1 MDRNRKQNVLIFSLK
16 ALNSRAERVIDHK
29 YNADVTSTRFHGER
43 CFTFASGDSTKHS
56 NKIMTLATMGSNRSK
71 ADAYVSGKDI
81 EDVHCIFSI
90 NHKTGIVVLL
100 DESSGKTHVY
110 QDSRSKTSNMSG
122 GLPRAV
128 VMAGFNTVLSLGS
141 LDDPVRFEMIWSLGP
156 DKILEIVNT
165 RISEASEAEK
175 AVLLRTFKD
184 QTHWRTVP
192 NPIRHFPLVELGR
205 GAFGRVMKTADA
217 YSGGLMAVKLLH
229 RPSNHKDRRWID
241 TLITARDR
249 EVFILSKIKHG
260 HIVEYLGSQGWET
273 GLVEIFMPMKK
284 GTLAGLIRR
293 FPSYDDSQKYGK
305 IVLVQMLSALDYLAA
320 NKLIHRD
327 IKPDNILYDVNRVNK
342 EDHYTFQL
350 ADFGLSALQDLARSQ
365 AGTLIFMAPEVYD
378 GVKVQTPKADV
389 WSLYVTLL
397 WVHNEEM
404 FRHRIETG
412 RLWRQTD
419 VRKAVLDIAV
429 KSKDLRFI
437 RSMAIYDPSL
447 RASAAQ
453 VLKGLR
459 REDLMIRPDPAPM
472 TSFSQFMA
480 DVKAGRS
487 KYSPYLTKIME

>member
-1 MDRNRKQNVLIFSLK
+1 
-16 ALNSRAERVIDHK
+16 
-29 YNADVTSTRFHGER
+29 
-43 CFTFASGDSTKHS
+43 
-56 NKIMTLATMGSNRSK
+56 
-71 ADAYVSGKDI
+71 
-81 EDVHCIFSI
+81 
-90 NHKTGIVVLL
+90 
-100 DESSGKTHVY
+100 
-110 QDSRSKTSNMSG
+110 
-122 GLPRAV
+122 
-128 VMAGFNTVLSLGS
+128 
-141 LDDPVRFEMIWSLGP
+141 
-156 DKILEIVNT
+156 
-165 RISEASEAEK
+165 
-175 AVLLRTFKD
+175 
-184 QTHWRTVP
+184 
-192 NPIRHFPLVELGR
+192 
-205 GAFGRVMKTADA
+205 
-217 YSGGLMAVKLLH
+217 
-229 RPSNHKDRRWID
+229 
-241 TLITARDR
+241 
-249 EVFILSKIKHG
+249 
-260 HIVEYLGSQGWET
+260 
-273 GLVEIFMPMKK
+273 
-284 GTLAGLIRR
+284 
-293 FPSYDDSQKYGK
+293 
-305 IVLVQMLSALDYLAA
+305 MLSALDYLAA

-327 IKPDNILYDVNRVNK
+327 IKPDNILYDVNKVNK

-429 KSKDLRFI
+429 KSKDLRYI

-459 REDLMIRPDPAPM
+459 REDLMTRPDPAPM
-472 TSFSQFMA
+472 NSFSQFMA